1 MSIIH
6 DCRII
11 PVSAHSAYDKA
22 AQYFKIKLWRVP
34 VDKEFRADVKAI
46 KRHINKNTIMVKVL
60 TLGSFRITFPG
71 FKQM

>member
-1 MSIIH
+1 MKYQSRKLVSVIH

-46 KRHINKNTIMVKVL
+46 NQRINKHTIMVK
-60 TLGSFRITFPG
+60 F
-71 FKQM
+71 